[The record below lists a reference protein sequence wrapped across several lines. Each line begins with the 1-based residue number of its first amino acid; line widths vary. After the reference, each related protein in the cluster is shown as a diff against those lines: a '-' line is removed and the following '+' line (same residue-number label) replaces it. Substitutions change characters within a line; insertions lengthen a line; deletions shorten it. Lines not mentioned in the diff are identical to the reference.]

1 MINHTPFYYVRHGQT
16 DWNLNKRL
24 QGNTDIALNETGIA
38 QAHAA
43 KDKMAGIEITT
54 ICSSPLMRARKTA
67 DIINTVLN
75 CPIVE
80 IAELKECHFGEHEG
94 TLGNT
99 WVEGWLG
106 GDDSAAPQGV
116 EKYADFIA
124 RAARAINRS
133 LTHDGPVLIVAHG
146 GVYIPANNTLA
157 PQDQRSLPNGQPILH
172 TPPQGANEHWTFA
185 SM

>member
-24 QGNTDIALNETGIA
+24 QGNSDIALNDTGIA

-43 KDKMAGIEITT
+43 KDKMQGMSITT
-54 ICSSPLMRARKTA
+54 ICCSPLIRARKTA

-75 CPIVE
+75 CPIIE
-80 IAELKECHFGEHEG
+80 IAELKECNFGEHEG

-99 WVEGWLG
+99 WIEGWLA
-106 GDDSAAPQGV
+106 GDEGSAPVGV
-116 EKYADFIA
+116 EKYSDFVA
-124 RAARAINRS
+124 RATRAINQS
-133 LTHDGPVLIVAHG
+133 LTQDGPVLIVAHG

-157 PQDQRSLPNGQPILH
+157 PQHQWSLPNAQPVLH
-172 TPPQGANEHWTFA
+172 TPPQSPQNHWTLKSF
-185 SM
+185 

>member
-24 QGNTDIALNETGIA
+24 QGNADIALNETGIA
-38 QAHAA
+38 QAHDA
-43 KDKMAGIEITT
+43 KDKMAGISIST
-54 ICSSPLMRARKTA
+54 ICCSPLMRARKTA

-80 IAELKECHFGEHEG
+80 IAELKECNFGEHEG

-99 WVEGWLG
+99 WVENWLG

-116 EKYADFIA
+116 EKHADFIA
-124 RAARAINRS
+124 RATRAINLS

-146 GVYIPANNTLA
+146 GIYIPANNTLA
-157 PQDQRSLPNGQPILH
+157 LQDQRSLPNAQPILH
-172 TPPQGANEHWTFA
+172 SPPQGSQKNWTFA
-185 SM
+185 NL